1 VVRLYENG
9 SDIHSLESYRPDPT
23 KRDNLLGIAAY
34 VHSHGGLDLTDIIHF
49 LLPRTPENTYQGFG
63 FIVNCNAVDV
73 FKMYVKYGHRLEKC
87 MYQHNITKEMR
98 EFQKKYLQARQRT
111 IVLLA
116 LKKRRLIHF
125 DRFLIK
131 ELSLVLTR
139 GPYN

>member
-1 VVRLYENG
+1 
-9 SDIHSLESYRPDPT
+9 
-23 KRDNLLGIAAY
+23 
-34 VHSHGGLDLTDIIHF
+34 
-49 LLPRTPENTYQGFG
+49 
-63 FIVNCNAVDV
+63 
-73 FKMYVKYGHRLEKC
+73 MYVKYGHRLEKC
-87 MYQHNITKEMR
+87 MYQHNVTKEMR